1 MVGTTKSL
9 GAKHTLD
16 KFYTK
21 PELACKLLK
30 LLGVQNYGAVIEPSA
45 GGGHL
50 VNGYRGY
57 LHLI

>member
-21 PELACKLLK
+21 PKLAKELIDLLDIE
-30 LLGVQNYGAVIEPSA
+30 NYGTVIEPSA

-50 VNGYRGY
+50 VNTYKGY
-57 LHLI
+57 